1 MDDKIEYY
9 EYKKAD
15 MIDKPLWY
23 HKQGL
28 QQTATG
34 YGSKLT
40 TSKMLKIGKRLHRV
54 YYICYSNSG
63 SCYII
68 KNGQRLFIR
77 DYAIDE

>member
-1 MDDKIEYY
+1 MNEKIKYY

-15 MIDKPLWY
+15 MITRLLPWQKLN
-23 HKQGL
+23 L
-28 QQTATG
+28 QQTASG

-40 TSKMLKIGKRLHRV
+40 TTKMLKIGKRLHRI
-54 YYICYSNSG
+54 YCICYSNSG

-68 KNGQRLFIR
+68 KNGQRLFLH